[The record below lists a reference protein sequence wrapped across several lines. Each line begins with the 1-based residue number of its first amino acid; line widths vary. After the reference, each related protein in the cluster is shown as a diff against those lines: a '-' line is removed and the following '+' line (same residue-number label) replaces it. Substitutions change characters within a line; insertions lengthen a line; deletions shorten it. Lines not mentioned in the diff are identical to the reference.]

1 MSEKQVYEEEDDDEI
16 IEEVCGD
23 FEPIDLTEGVTE
35 EVAKEL
41 IGECN
46 DDIKTKLVNDMQSM
60 IDSLTKMKD
69 IVENDKDED
78 ILDAERDFGSKI
90 EDVHQLLIYWNSFIR
105 KRNNVIIG
113 YGS

>member
-1 MSEKQVYEEEDDDEI
+1 MGEKQVYEEEDDGEI
-16 IEEVCGD
+16 VEEVCGD
-23 FEPIDLTEGVTE
+23 FEPIDLTGGITE
-35 EVAKEL
+35 EFAKEV

-46 DDIKTKLVNDMQSM
+46 GDIKTKLVNDMQSM

-78 ILDAERDFGSKI
+78 ILDTERDFGSKI

-105 KRNNVIIG
+105 KHNNVIMG